1 MSDNDLIQNLCATWC
16 SYYKPEKDEEL
27 ACKGFIVV
35 KQMMRNMDAGPF
47 EKPDVS
53 EQARQ
58 LLSDTAARL
67 ASTLCPACSFSAED
81 CDFAGRL
88 EGARPCGGFLLLMQ
102 LMEKKTVDIDDIRQ
116 LL

>member
-35 KQMMRNMDAGPF
+35 KQMMRNMDA
-47 EKPDVS
+47 
-53 EQARQ
+53 
-58 LLSDTAARL
+58 TAARL
-67 ASTLCPACSFSAED
+67 ASTLCPACSFSDED